1 MSEIFTAN
9 MIRDLQHHVFEKV
22 MMCSYQVGL
31 LVRRDVELHVG
42 VGSL

>member
-1 MSEIFTAN
+1 
-9 MIRDLQHHVFEKV
+9 

-42 VGSL
+42 DGLL